1 MQREGEI
8 IQMKK
13 FFNNGYANII
23 LNIVLAVLVF
33 SIELNTWIGIVVFIL
48 LLVSIVA
55 SVSMLVKQ
63 RRR

>member
-1 MQREGEI
+1 
-8 IQMKK
+8 MKK

-63 RRR
+63 SRR